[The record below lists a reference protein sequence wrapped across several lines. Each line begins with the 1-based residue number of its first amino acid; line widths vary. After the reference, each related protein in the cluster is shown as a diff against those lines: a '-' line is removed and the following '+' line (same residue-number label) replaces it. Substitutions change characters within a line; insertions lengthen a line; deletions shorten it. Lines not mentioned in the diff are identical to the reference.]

1 MITFLFVFGHL
12 SRCARRRR
20 KARGRERER
29 EEETLS
35 LFALQQRARG
45 KEREERSMISF
56 DSVQWRARARALST
70 LSGVHIFH
78 CNRCLWS
85 ESCARHYGERP
96 RCELKGIGVGTAAH
110 RSIPPRRVTRK
121 SSRSAMPCHG
131 YDSLNT
137 RRRGQSEDDATPA
150 TMNNGQ
156 RMKVRGEAG
165 GGGHGRPTDY
175 KSFRPDSFL
184 SLGLGHDAPHLVAL
198 CQCFVLM

>member
-1 MITFLFVFGHL
+1 MYDHISLRIWTPFPLR
-12 SRCARRRR
+12 SPPPESQ
-20 KARGRERER
+20 RERER

-35 LFALQQRARG
+35 LFALKQRARG

-137 RRRGQSEDDATPA
+137 RRRGQSEDDAGNNEQWAENEGERGKQDGIFAQTPPF
-150 TMNNGQ
+150 
-156 RMKVRGEAG
+156 
-165 GGGHGRPTDY
+165 H
-175 KSFRPDSFL
+175 SDSDMMLHILLPFAR
-184 SLGLGHDAPHLVAL
+184 DE
-198 CQCFVLM
+198 